1 MSKHRK
7 VVKSGPT
14 LDSKPSGIS
23 FTPSEETNKALEA
36 IADQMKNPDVD
47 HIGQSEPDESDKLD
61 EAFAFMSNPPSVKIA
76 NVAFRK
82 KLEASL
88 PAIDVSSLFI
98 RGEITQEVPILSGL
112 RVEFRTLSSAE
123 DLFIKQRLT
132 EVKSEVV
139 RYVEDRFMIMQLA
152 AHLYSING
160 EKLPSCLVDGKVDQ
174 KIFNSRFERV
184 TLLPIPVVERLWVH
198 WIWFQTRINTL
209 LDTDFLTIG

>member
-123 DLFIKQRLT
+123 DLFI
-132 EVKSEVV
+132 
-139 RYVEDRFMIMQLA
+139 
-152 AHLYSING
+152 
-160 EKLPSCLVDGKVDQ
+160 
-174 KIFNSRFERV
+174 NSV
-184 TLLPIPVVERLWVH
+184 
-198 WIWFQTRINTL
+198 
-209 LDTDFLTIG
+209 